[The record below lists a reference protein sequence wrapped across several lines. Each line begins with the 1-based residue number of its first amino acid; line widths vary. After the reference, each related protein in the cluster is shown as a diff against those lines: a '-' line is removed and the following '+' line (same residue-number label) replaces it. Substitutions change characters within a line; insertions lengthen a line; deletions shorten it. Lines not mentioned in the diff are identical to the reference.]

1 MPNLRGGQKL
11 IAPKQQMTIFSDK
24 SFSQKLERTEART
37 SADFVETRA
46 RLLPESGAEWIEVA
60 GVYAMFDGIES
71 PSTQTFG
78 LGVFDEIGDAE
89 MDAIEAFFRKHD
101 APVFHEV
108 SPLADAAIVT
118 LLNERGY
125 QPIELTSVMYQPIN
139 GAKSVDLPTNPQIKT
154 RIITKDEVNLWAQ
167 TSANGWR
174 SELEEL
180 ADFLFG
186 FAQIGAQ
193 CASAFPFIAELD
205 GKPIS
210 TGTLFIYDDVAFL
223 AGASTVPEG
232 RKRGAQNALLTARLR
247 YAAEQGCTIAM
258 MGASPGSSSQR
269 NAQKNGFLIAY
280 TRTKW
285 QLKNSLSLLEAA
297 SFAAKEKL

>member
-1 MPNLRGGQKL
+1 M
-11 IAPKQQMTIFSDK
+11 
-24 SFSQKLERTEART
+24 
-37 SADFVETRA
+37 
-46 RLLPESGAEWIEVA
+46 A

-78 LGVFDEIGDAE
+78 LGIFDKIGDGE
-89 MDAIEAFFRKHD
+89 METIEAFFRKHD

-108 SPLADAAIVT
+108 SPLADAAIIT

-125 QPIELTSVMYQPIN
+125 QPVELTSVMYQPID
-139 GAKSVDLPTNPQIKT
+139 GAVAINTPTNPQIET

-210 TGTLFIYDDVAFL
+210 TGALFIYDDVAFL
-223 AGASTVPEG
+223 AGASTIPEV
-232 RKRGAQNALLTARLR
+232 RKQGAQNALL
-247 YAAEQGCTIAM
+247 AAV
-258 MGASPGSSSQR
+258 S
-269 NAQKNGFLIAY
+269 Y
-280 TRTKW
+280 THLTLPTNR
-285 QLKNSLSLLEAA
+285 EV
-297 SFAAKEKL
+297 